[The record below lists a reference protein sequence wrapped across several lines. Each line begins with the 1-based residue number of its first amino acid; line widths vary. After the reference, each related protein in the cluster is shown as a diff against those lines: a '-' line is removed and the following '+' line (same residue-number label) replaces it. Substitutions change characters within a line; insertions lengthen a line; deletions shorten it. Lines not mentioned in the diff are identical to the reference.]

1 MFDMKNQSGL
11 TLFELLIAVALL
23 GLIMSGFYHLMSTAL
38 STYEYTGKNQELLA
52 QARFALER
60 VVMFGQE
67 AKEIKR
73 PAGDK
78 LEFPERVLDTY
89 DNATHAYLVDGDGI
103 LDADRDADGLVDE
116 GDGDNK
122 ELVKF
127 HLDKNAELLIEK
139 LPDYSTV
146 DEGDYRPD
154 TIICEHVTLFKVDK
168 LSADL
173 AEIQLTLK
181 NGQSAVSLKTR
192 VKARFVE

>member
-1 MFDMKNQSGL
+1 MLDMENQSGL
-11 TLFELLIAVALL
+11 TLFELLIAVALFSI
-23 GLIMSGFYHLMSTAL
+23 IMSGFYHLLSTAL
-38 STYEYTGKNQELLA
+38 STYEYTGNNQELLA
-52 QARFALER
+52 QGRYAMER
-60 VVMFGQE
+60 IVMFGQE
-67 AKEIKR
+67 AEEIKR

-89 DNATHAYLVDGDGI
+89 DNATQAYCVDGDGI

-127 HLDKNAELLIEK
+127 HHDKGAELLIEK
-139 LPDYSTV
+139 LPDYGTA

-154 TIICEHVTLFKVDK
+154 TVLCEHVTFFKVDK
-168 LSADL
+168 LSAEL

-181 NGQSAVSLKTR
+181 NGQSEVSLKTR
-192 VKARFVE
+192 VKARYVE

>member
-1 MFDMKNQSGL
+1 MLDRKNQSGL
-11 TLFELLIAVALL
+11 TLFELLIAVALFSI
-23 GLIMSGFYHLMSTAL
+23 IMSGFYHLLSTAL
-38 STYEYTGKNQELLA
+38 STYEYTGNNQELLA
-52 QARFALER
+52 QGRYAMER
-60 VVMFGQE
+60 IVMFGQE
-67 AKEIKR
+67 AEEIKR

-89 DNATHAYLVDGDGI
+89 DNATQAYCVDGDGI

-127 HLDKNAELLIEK
+127 HHDKGAELLIEK
-139 LPDYSTV
+139 LPDYGTA

-154 TIICEHVTLFKVDK
+154 TVLCEHVTLFKVDK
-168 LSADL
+168 LSAEL

-181 NGQSAVSLKTR
+181 NGQSEVSLKTR
-192 VKARFVE
+192 VKARYVE

>member
-1 MFDMKNQSGL
+1 MLDMKNQSGL
-11 TLFELLIAVALL
+11 TLFELLIAVALFSI
-23 GLIMSGFYHLMSTAL
+23 IMSGFYHLLSTAL
-38 STYEYTGKNQELLA
+38 STYEYTGNNRELLA
-52 QARFALER
+52 QGRYAMER
-60 VVMFGQE
+60 IVMFGQE
-67 AKEIKR
+67 AEEIKR

-89 DNATHAYLVDGDGI
+89 DNATQAYCVDGDGI
-103 LDADRDADGLVDE
+103 VDADRDADGLVDE

-127 HLDKNAELLIEK
+127 HHDKGAELLIEK
-139 LPDYSTV
+139 LPDYGTA

-154 TIICEHVTLFKVDK
+154 TVLCEHVTFFKVDK

-181 NGQSAVSLKTR
+181 NGQSEVSLKTR
-192 VKARFVE
+192 LKARYVE

>member
-38 STYEYTGKNQELLA
+38 ATYEYTGKNQELLA
-52 QARFALER
+52 QARFAVER

-122 ELVKF
+122 EFVKF

-139 LPDYSTV
+139 LPDYSTA

-154 TIICEHVTLFKVDK
+154 TVLCEHVTFFKVDK

-173 AEIQLTLK
+173 AQIQLTLK
-181 NGQSAVSLKTR
+181 SGQSEVSLKTR

>member
-1 MFDMKNQSGL
+1 MKNQSGL

-38 STYEYTGKNQELLA
+38 ATYEYTGKNQELLA
-52 QARFALER
+52 QARFAVER
-60 VVMFGQE
+60 IVMFGQE
-67 AKEIKR
+67 AKEIKK
-73 PAGDK
+73 PASDK

-122 ELVKF
+122 EFVKF

-139 LPDYSTV
+139 LPDYSTA

-168 LSADL
+168 LSAGL
-173 AEIQLTLK
+173 AEIQLTLQ
-181 NGQSAVSLKTR
+181 NGQSEISLKTR